1 MDMNIILVPFLI
13 SIILYFLYLIARD
26 DEYISQNKCPGNGGK
41 TKYTACIHDP
51 LLNNGFVVSL
61 SSIKMVMEI
70 QGSLNNADEKY
81 TVHKINGDYFL
92 KNNKNKNE
100 QKLLICTNKNIQ
112 YIKDKLNTKS
122 TQVSV

>member
-1 MDMNIILVPFLI
+1 
-13 SIILYFLYLIARD
+13 
-26 DEYISQNKCPGNGGK
+26 
-41 TKYTACIHDP
+41 
-51 LLNNGFVVSL
+51 
-61 SSIKMVMEI
+61 
-70 QGSLNNADEKY
+70 
-81 TVHKINGDYFL
+81 L